1 MGAQFAAQPAIAVI
15 TASLARRAFNP
26 QLFVGFWLVNR
37 HITIR
42 RLLAILVIAGLALS
56 PLSRPAMAG
65 TTGDASVS
73 AMDEVMPASA
83 MADTGDAMACCP
95 AKAVAPFDCDK
106 CVFVASCM
114 SMCAAGMSA
123 ALFRPPFAPSSKL
136 EPLRN
141 DAWPDGL
148 GHPPPEDP
156 PRIQV

>member
-1 MGAQFAAQPAIAVI
+1 MRAQFAAQPGIAVI

-42 RLLAILVIAGLALS
+42 WLLAILVIAGLALS

-73 AMDEVMPASA
+73 AMDEDMPASA

-106 CVFVASCM
+106 CV
-114 SMCAAGMSA
+114 
-123 ALFRPPFAPSSKL
+123 RPPFAPSSKL